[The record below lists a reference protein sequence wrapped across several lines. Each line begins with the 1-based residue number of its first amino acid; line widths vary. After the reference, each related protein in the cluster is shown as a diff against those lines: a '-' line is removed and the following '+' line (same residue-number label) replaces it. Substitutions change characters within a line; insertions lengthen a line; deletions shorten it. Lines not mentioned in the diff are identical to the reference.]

1 MAKRRIKNG
10 KAARRRKAAL
20 RAKTPRKLKNQWA
33 GAVQRSRKRRAPP
46 LKLPPK
52 VKTRKIAKASQRAGE
67 TVGQT
72 LSRGRMLTAAQKLRA
87 GSKVRVTLKG
97 RTDAIAKGRPMQ
109 RSRTFTV
116 RGTQRERA
124 NLLLYNSMRIIGKEM
139 FPERG
144 RGYDV
149 FDEDDALEWVF
160 EIVREE
166 RKPREKPRKRRR
178 KKKRGV

>member
-1 MAKRRIKNG
+1 MAKRRLKDG
-10 KAARRRKAAL
+10 KAARARKAAL
-20 RAKTPRKLKNQWA
+20 RKKTPRKLKNQWA

-46 LKLPPK
+46 MKLPPK
-52 VKTRKIAKASQRAGE
+52 VKAKRIAKVSQRAGE
-67 TVGQT
+67 TVGQS
-72 LSRGRMLTAAQKLRA
+72 LSRGRMLTAAQKLKV

-97 RTDAIAKGRPMQ
+97 QTDAIAKGKRMQ

-124 NLLLYNSMRIIGKEM
+124 NLLLFNSMRIIGKEM

-149 FDEDDALEWVF
+149 FEEDDMLEWAF
-160 EIVREE
+160 EVVREI
-166 RKPREKPRKRRR
+166 EKPKKRR
-178 KKKRGV
+178 KKRGV